1 MTSDITIN
9 GYRVNVSSVKY
20 RCAITSIVDTCS
32 ISIPRLLY
40 KKNDLAGTDSNE
52 KYVEIKFKAGDP
64 VEVKLGYDGNNT
76 KRFVGFVK
84 SVSTSSPIEIECEG
98 YAYQIR
104 KIESFSKS
112 YQSTT
117 VKQLLKDLIQG
128 TDIKLA
134 SSIPAVNVPNV
145 RFKNANGMQVL
156 EWLQKNIAMVIYFD
170 FDTLYAGVQYGYDK
184 DIVKLRIGW
193 NVAEDKELKQNIDDV
208 PTKIQLVEK
217 NDQGV
222 VEKTQSD
229 QSIYADIKDIDIY
242 PGITGDIG
250 DVNIIGYADGNI
262 KKVIANRIQEEEN
275 RIGYSGNITAFLEPN
290 IEKSQVVEL
299 DDPRYPERSGSY
311 FVESVSGSFTRSGGR
326 QNLKLKLYANA

>member
-1 MTSDITIN
+1 MTSDIRIN

-40 KKNDLAGTDSNE
+40 KKSDLSVTDSNE
-52 KYVEIKFKAGDP
+52 KYEEIKFKAGDP
-64 VEVKLGYDGNNT
+64 VQVLLGYNGNNT
-76 KRFVGFVK
+76 KRFAGFVK
-84 SVSTSSPIEIECEG
+84 SVSTSSPMEVECEG
-98 YAYQIR
+98 YAYQIK

-112 YQSTT
+112 YQTTT
-117 VKQLLKDLIQG
+117 VKQILADLTQG

-134 SSIPAVNVPNV
+134 SSMPVVNVPNV

-156 EWLQKNIAMVIYFD
+156 EWLQKNLAMVVYFD

-184 DIVKLRIGW
+184 DVVKLRIAW

-217 NDQGV
+217 NEQG
-222 VEKTQSD
+222 ELKKTQSD
-229 QSIYADIKDIDIY
+229 QEIYADIRDIDIY

-250 DVNIIGYADGNI
+250 DVNIIGYTDGDI
-262 KKVIANRIQEEEN
+262 KKVIANRIQEEQN

-290 IEKSQVVEL
+290 IEKSQVIDLE
-299 DDPRYPERSGSY
+299 DTRYTERSGRY
-311 FVESVSGSFTRSGGR
+311 FAESVSGSFTKGGGR
-326 QNLKLKLYANA
+326 QNLKLKLYANG